1 MLNPATIY
9 SVSALNHYIKS
20 IFDDNEILK
29 FIYVKGE
36 ISSFR
41 RHTSGHIYFTLKDE
55 KSRLKAVMFSF
66 KALRLTF
73 SPKEGDEVC
82 VLGRVSTYPESGEY
96 QLYVEEMEPF
106 GLGKQLIE
114 LEKLKKKLTLEGIFD
129 ESRKKAIP
137 RFPQKIG
144 LVTGKGS
151 AASADMIKNITRRYP
166 LVQIYM
172 FPSLVQG
179 SNAPKSLINALLTA
193 QKYDLDTIII
203 GRGGGAN
210 EDLSAFNDEGV
221 VRAISSCQIPIIS
234 AIGHEIDFTL
244 SDLAADVRVSTP
256 TGACEKATPDIE
268 SLYLKLDSIRSL
280 LETYLLEKYQK
291 MKEKYTFLASRPIFK
306 DPSFIYKEQ
315 IKDLKTYKDK
325 LSLLLITGFK
335 EDKHR
340 FINVKKAMNNEII
353 RTIEL
358 YKQKIS
364 LLKSRLLLLNP
375 NSILERGYSIICD
388 KDGHIIESVDN
399 ICIEDVIYTT
409 LKDGKLTAMVTNKE
423 KNNGK

>member
-1 MLNPATIY
+1 MLNPSTIY

-20 IFDDNEILK
+20 IFDDNETLK

-66 KALRLTF
+66 KALRLNF
-73 SPKEGDEVC
+73 APKEGDEVC

-106 GLGKQLIE
+106 GLGKQLLE

-129 ESRKKAIP
+129 ESRKKPIP
-137 RFPQKIG
+137 KYPKKIG

-179 SNAPKSLINALLTA
+179 SNAPKSLINALLNA
-193 QKYDLDTIII
+193 QKHDLDTIII

-221 VRAISSCQIPIIS
+221 VRAIANCQIPIIS

-268 SLYLKLDSIRSL
+268 SLYLKLDSIRIL

-306 DPSFIYKEQ
+306 DPSIIYKEQ

-325 LSLLLITGFK
+325 ISLLLITSIK
-335 EDKHR
+335 DDKHR
-340 FINVKKAMNNEII
+340 FESAKKAMNDEII
-353 RTIEL
+353 KSIEL
-358 YKQKIS
+358 YKQRIS

-388 KDGHIIESVDN
+388 KDGHIIESVEN
-399 ICIEDVIYTT
+399 IEVEGIIYTT
-409 LKDGKLTAMVTNKE
+409 LKDGTLTARVTNKE

>member
-1 MLNPATIY
+1 MLNPSTIY

-20 IFDDNEILK
+20 IFDDNEALK

-41 RHTSGHIYFTLKDE
+41 RHTSGHIYFTLKDD

-82 VLGRVSTYPESGEY
+82 VLGKVSTYPESGEY

-106 GLGKQLIE
+106 GVGKQLLE
-114 LEKLKKKLTLEGIFD
+114 LEKLKKKLALEGIFD

-137 RFPQKIG
+137 KFPNRIG

-166 LVQIYM
+166 LAQIYM

-179 SNAPKSLINALLTA
+179 SNAPKSLINALSRA

-221 VRAISSCQIPIIS
+221 VRAIYNCPVPIIS
-234 AIGHEIDFTL
+234 AVGHEIDFTL

-268 SLYLKLDSIRSL
+268 SIYLKLDSTRAFIESC
-280 LETYLLEKYQK
+280 LLEKYK
-291 MKEKYTFLASRPIFK
+291 NLKEKYTFLASRPIFK
-306 DPSFIYKEQ
+306 DPSVLYKEQ
-315 IKDLKTYKDK
+315 LKDLKSYKDK
-325 LSLLLITGFK
+325 LAFLLISSFK
-335 EDKHR
+335 DDKHR
-340 FINVKKAMNNEII
+340 FISARKSLNEEILK
-353 RTIEL
+353 TIDD
-358 YKQKIS
+358 YKQKVSFI
-364 LLKSRLLLLNP
+364 KSRISLLNP

-388 KDGHIIESVDN
+388 ENGHIIESVDN
-399 ICIEDVIYTT
+399 IDNNDTILTT
-409 LKDGKLTAMVTNKE
+409 LKDGTVTSIVTKKE
-423 KNNGK
+423 KKHGK